1 MNAIVCQVMEL
12 GPPDKSGR
20 RRPVPVEGET
30 ETFLCDTVI
39 YALGTKA
46 NPVIARSTPGL
57 ATREEGYINADPK
70 TQAANLPGVFAGG
83 DIVTGGATVI
93 LALGAGRRAAKAI
106 VKYLEKKEWPVVLD
120 PEPAAAPK
128 KKPAEEPDAV
138 KVCPKCRQPL
148 EGDEEYL
155 CCAGLTLTWT
165 CDSCQKVYEGFA
177 FPYGL
182 CPACGGTLSHGHD
195 VTLDSE
201 KAVEALR
208 HAFEIELGGL
218 AFYARG
224 AEEAKEPALK
234 ELFLNLS
241 AMERGH
247 METLSRRYHVTEP
260 DTAAPGLSAARVAV
274 YADADRR
281 TETGEDLLKLA
292 VHLERRAR
300 NFFLE
305 RGKELEPG
313 SSEWKLYREMEAE
326 EREHTDLLTTA
337 LVRYTAGKPVL
348 V

>member
-1 MNAIVCQVMEL
+1 
-12 GPPDKSGR
+12 
-20 RRPVPVEGET
+20 
-30 ETFLCDTVI
+30 
-39 YALGTKA
+39 
-46 NPVIARSTPGL
+46 
-57 ATREEGYINADPK
+57 
-70 TQAANLPGVFAGG
+70 
-83 DIVTGGATVI
+83 
-93 LALGAGRRAAKAI
+93 
-106 VKYLEKKEWPVVLD
+106 
-120 PEPAAAPK
+120 
-128 KKPAEEPDAV
+128 
-138 KVCPKCRQPL
+138 
-148 EGDEEYL
+148 
-155 CCAGLTLTWT
+155 
-165 CDSCQKVYEGFA
+165 
-177 FPYGL
+177 
-182 CPACGGTLSHGHD
+182 

-224 AEEAKEPALK
+224 AEEAKEPALQ
-234 ELFLNLS
+234 ELFLSLS

-247 METLSRRYHVTEP
+247 METLSRRYHVAEP
-260 DTAAPGLSAARVAV
+260 DATAPGLSAARVAV
-274 YADADRR
+274 YADATRR

-305 RGKELEPG
+305 RGRELEPG